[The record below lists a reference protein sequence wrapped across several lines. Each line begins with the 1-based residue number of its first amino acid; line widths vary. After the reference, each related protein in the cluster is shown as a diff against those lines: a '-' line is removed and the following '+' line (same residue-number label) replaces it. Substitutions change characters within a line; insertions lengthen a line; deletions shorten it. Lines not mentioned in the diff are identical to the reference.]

1 MTEAKEY
8 KRKLTRVG
16 GSVMVALPKDLR
28 RMLDLGVGDRVQL
41 WSVKEGYIIIQK
53 EKGVRDGNI
62 CLRD

>member
-41 WSVKEGYIIIQK
+41 WAVKEGYIIIQK